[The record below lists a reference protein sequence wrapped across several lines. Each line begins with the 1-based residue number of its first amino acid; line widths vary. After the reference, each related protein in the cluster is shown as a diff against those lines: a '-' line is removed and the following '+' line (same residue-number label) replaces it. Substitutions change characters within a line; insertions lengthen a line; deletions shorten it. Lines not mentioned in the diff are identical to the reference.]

1 MFVSSPDG
9 SSELETVQSD
19 DLTLENEDHNDECR
33 LDPVAMQF
41 CSIILSM

>member
-9 SSELETVQSD
+9 SSELETVQPD
-19 DLTLENEDHNDECR
+19 DLTLENEDHNGEFC
-33 LDPVAMQF
+33 LDPVAMHF